1 MRTRPTYDE
10 MEQRARQLSNQLEML
25 TCQLRDMEERLRQEI
40 NRREQLE
47 AQVKKINAEINVM
60 IEERTQELRA
70 ENEQIKIELDERIM
84 MTDVLHENEQQFRAL
99 VASIPGA
106 VYRIR
111 IDTEWI
117 VEFISDAIE
126 EITAYPASKFRW
138 NPVHVYRGII
148 HPDDRERVEQAIR
161 DGMEPLKTFS
171 VEYRIIDANGSLRWF
186 YESGQAV
193 FGIDGAPLWFD
204 GTIYDDSNRK
214 FAEEALHEANK
225 ELKRLATIDDLT
237 QIANRRQFDEYL
249 EREWKRMKREK
260 GFLSLILCDIDFF
273 KLYNDNYGHQK
284 GDKCLH
290 AVAQTINSTIRRPA
304 DLAARYGGE
313 EFVVMLPNTPTEG
326 AMHLAEK
333 IRQNVQQLKIPH
345 AHSKVAPNVSLSLG
359 VSGVSP
365 DQNMLPKELINAAD
379 VALYEAKKQGRNR
392 VILNSG
398 SLTSAISK
406 LD

>member
-1 MRTRPTYDE
+1 
-10 MEQRARQLSNQLEML
+10 MEQRARQLSNQLEVQ
-25 TCQLRDMEERLRQEI
+25 TRQLRDLEERLGQEI
-40 NRREQLE
+40 SRSEQLE
-47 AQVKKINAEINVM
+47 AQVKKIKDKIDVM
-60 IEERTQELRA
+60 IEERTQELSS
-70 ENEQIKIELDERIM
+70 ENEQLRTELDERIM

-106 VYRIR
+106 VYRIK
-111 IDTEWI
+111 IDTEWT

-138 NPVHVYRGII
+138 HPVNVYRGII
-148 HPDDRERVEQAIR
+148 HPDDREMVEQAIR

-214 FAEEALHEANK
+214 FAEEALQEANK
-225 ELKRLATIDDLT
+225 ELKRLASVDGLT
-237 QIANRRQFDEYL
+237 QIANRRQFDESL
-249 EREWKRMKREK
+249 EREWERMKREK
-260 GFLSLILCDIDFF
+260 GVLSLILCDIDFF
-273 KLYNDNYGHQK
+273 KLYNDNYGHQE

-290 AVAQTINSTIRRPA
+290 AVAQAINATIRRPA

-313 EFVVMLPNTPTEG
+313 EFVAILPNTHIEG
-326 AMHLAEK
+326 ALHLAEK
-333 IRQNVQQLKIPH
+333 VRQRVQELNIPH
-345 AHSKVAPNVSLSLG
+345 AYSKVAPNVSLSLG
-359 VSGVSP
+359 VSGVIP

-392 VILNSG
+392 AILNSG
-398 SLTSAISK
+398 SFHIAGAAEL
-406 LD
+406 